1 MDAQRQDTFFTISS
15 PPARERNRKQAAF
28 INTSEKRNQ
37 DLPQKGR
44 RSSRK
49 PENKQKKEELQE
61 KNQRNPE
68 HKGEMP
74 CLMADKEHRQIHRQG
89 SAQSRQK
96 EKYKFRHP
104 VSFEMLGGEL
114 VIDTEKHRKDRKK
127 GRKYAHDLYS
137 CSQKPRLPFSFSG
150 FIRQKVWYHRE
161 KALSSPTSK
170 ERFQNTV

>member
-1 MDAQRQDTFFTISS
+1 
-15 PPARERNRKQAAF
+15 
-28 INTSEKRNQ
+28 
-37 DLPQKGR
+37 
-44 RSSRK
+44 
-49 PENKQKKEELQE
+49 
-61 KNQRNPE
+61 
-68 HKGEMP
+68 
-74 CLMADKEHRQIHRQG
+74 MADKKHRQIHRQG

-104 VSFEMLGGEL
+104 VPFEMLGSEL
-114 VIDTEKHRKDRKK
+114 VIDTKKHRKTRKK

>member
-1 MDAQRQDTFFTISS
+1 
-15 PPARERNRKQAAF
+15 
-28 INTSEKRNQ
+28 
-37 DLPQKGR
+37 
-44 RSSRK
+44 
-49 PENKQKKEELQE
+49 
-61 KNQRNPE
+61 
-68 HKGEMP
+68 
-74 CLMADKEHRQIHRQG
+74 MADKEHRQINPQS
-89 SAQSRQK
+89 SAQSCQK

-104 VSFEMLGGEL
+104 IPFEMLGGEL